1 VSEADRRREAEA
13 RPGAGRDEP
22 AAADAFA
29 GYGASREE
37 LEQLRLPRDGA
48 GEVRP
53 RRRRRGRWLLV
64 VLVLLALGALAF
76 WRLEGRPAE
85 VEVVEATALAEVA
98 GEPVPVLSGS
108 GYLVPA
114 QPFIAVGSRVAG
126 RIQRYRVEEGDRV
139 EAGQPLVELDPT
151 PFRAA
156 ADQARAALVS
166 ARAQRVFAEAELTRA
181 RTLFDQGV
189 LSQDE
194 LDRRQSEAEVAR
206 ARVRE
211 LQAAVER
218 TETDLADAVIRAPTQ
233 GVVLE
238 TYKQPGE
245 IAVPGG
251 FAGSGDLLRLANLSE
266 LRAELDVNESDLTR
280 VTLGQPAEVVPDAFP
295 ETAYAARVVKLAPQ
309 IDRQKGTREV
319 EVVVLEPDEKLL
331 PDMSV
336 RVVFYEALPGA
347 DAAAGAER
355 PAGAVIPRS
364 ALRRDAG
371 GRPFVWIV
379 RDGRAAR
386 VAVDLGETLG
396 DRVVVR
402 DGLVGGEAV
411 VVGEAPERE
420 GLRVARAGGPPA
432 AGAPE

>member
-1 VSEADRRREAEA
+1 MSEPGRR
-13 RPGAGRDEP
+13 DD
-22 AAADAFA
+22 AADA
-29 GYGASREE
+29 GASGGAGADEGGYRVRREE
-37 LEQLRLPRDGA
+37 LERLRLPRDGEGA
-48 GEVRP
+48 VRP
-53 RRRRRGRWLLV
+53 ARRRGRWLLV
-64 VLVLLALGALAF
+64 LLLLAALGAVAF
-76 WRLEGRPAE
+76 WRLGGGPLE
-85 VEVVEATALAEVA
+85 VETVAATPLAEVA

-156 ADQARAALVS
+156 ADQARASLVS
-166 ARAQRVFAEAELTRA
+166 ARAQRTYAEGELARA

-189 LSQDE
+189 LAQEE
-194 LDRRQSEAEVAR
+194 LDRRESEARVAR

-211 LQAAVER
+211 LEAAVER
-218 TETDLADAVIRAPTQ
+218 TETDLADAVIRAPTG

-266 LRAELDVNESDLTR
+266 LRAELDVNEADLPR
-280 VTLGQPAEVVPDAFP
+280 VHLGQAAEVVPDAFP
-295 ETAYAARVVKLAPQ
+295 ERAYAARVVKLAPQ
-309 IDRQKGTREV
+309 IDRQKGTREI

-336 RVVFYEALPGA
+336 RVVFYEALPG
-347 DAAAGAER
+347 DPAAPDGAA
-355 PAGAVIPRS
+355 PAQGVVVPRA
-364 ALRRDAG
+364 ALRRDVG
-371 GRPFVWIV
+371 GRPFVWVV

-386 VAVDLGETLG
+386 APVELGETLG
-396 DRVVVR
+396 ERVVVR
-402 DGLVGGEAV
+402 EGVEGGEPV
-411 VVGEAPERE
+411 ITGEAPPRE
-420 GLRVARAGGPPA
+420 GVRVARADEDASADA
-432 AGAPE
+432 AGPE